1 MNKETLEKWLD
12 ILNYFDSDVQECAER
27 NNDMRMYK
35 KYEQMQDEMY
45 NLIKGL
51 KMKKR
56 YKILMGEWVS
66 VYSTTTMW
74 VTTDKDIE
82 NMTMEQVAQLLD
94 YDDNT
99 QYDCEDEDFDWT
111 TEEHE
116 DWDRH
121 DQPIHVLEKQEV
133 K

>member
-1 MNKETLEKWLD
+1 
-12 ILNYFDSDVQECAER
+12 
-27 NNDMRMYK
+27 
-35 KYEQMQDEMY
+35 
-45 NLIKGL
+45 
-51 KMKKR
+51 MKKR

-66 VYSTTTMW
+66 VYTTTTMC

-82 NMTMEQVAQLLD
+82 NMTMKQVAQLLD

-121 DQPIHVLEKQEV
+121 DQPIQVLEKQEV